1 MTYKLYNFSAFGQTQ
16 DVAVPLNYMGVVWEK
31 KDAMGLA
38 NEKFLW
44 KIDEFNNQSNGYW
57 HEVNPTTFEWVTV
70 EGIWD

>member
-1 MTYKLYNFSAFGQTQ
+1 MTYKLYNFSAFGKTQ
-16 DVAVPLNYMGVVWEK
+16 DVAVPLNHMGVVLEK

-44 KIDEFNNQSNGYW
+44 KINEFNERSNGYW
-57 HEVNPTTFEWVTV
+57 YEVDPTTFQWVTV